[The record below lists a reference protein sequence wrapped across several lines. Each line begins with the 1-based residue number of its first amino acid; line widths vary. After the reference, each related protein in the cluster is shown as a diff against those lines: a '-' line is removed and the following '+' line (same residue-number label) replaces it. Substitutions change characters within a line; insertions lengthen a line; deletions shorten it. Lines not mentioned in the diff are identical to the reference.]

1 MIFTLFTIIQEKF
14 PNFDLIDPQLT
25 QCYPNDSNFTRFALK
40 ITHIYP
46 TLTKFSQIFPI

>member
-25 QCYPNDSNFTRFALK
+25 QCYTTDSVFTRYTFK
-40 ITHIYP
+40 TTHLP
-46 TLTKFSQIFPI
+46 NFNLF